1 MTYEITLEKLLEM
14 MKSYTDSD
22 LSMVVKAYDMAAQCH
37 AGQYRDS
44 GEDYISHPL
53 NVAYILA
60 SMHLDI
66 DTICAALLHDVV
78 EDTPCRL
85 EDIENEFNETVKTL
99 VDGVTKISNISFS
112 SPKEKNIANTKKIL
126 SSVMIDIR
134 IVIIKIADRLH
145 NMRTIEVKPPE
156 KRLKKA
162 YETMDIFV
170 PLAYSLGQ
178 YELKN
183 ELEDLSFKY
192 LKPEDYKRTLE
203 LYQMIDIESRDTLNT
218 MLWRIKELLAKENVD
233 NKIKTR
239 IKHIY
244 GIYTMLS
251 SGSKI
256 SEIHDLINLKV
267 LLDSVDECYL
277 TLGRVHKIYH
287 PLNDKFK
294 DFICNPKTNYYQS
307 LHTTVFAPDNRLV
320 QVQIRTKDMENIA
333 CYGLPALWDT
343 DKDNS
348 RESMQE
354 KFKNKYQFYND
365 LKEMNSY
372 YSDNEE
378 FINEVKKELFADK
391 IYVYT
396 PEGDVVEL
404 PKGATV
410 VDFAYKLGNYYGD
423 KMAGVLIN
431 DQAAGMN
438 TKLKN
443 NDRVRIILN
452 DNLVPSVNEN
462 IETVTTK
469 ARKRKKDINTAMKA
483 IKGEEDSNKK

>member
-1 MTYEITLEKLLEM
+1 MMNDITLERLLIKMRE
-14 MKSYTDSD
+14 YLNSD
-22 LSMVVKAYDMAAQCH
+22 LSMVEKAYDLANQCH

-44 GEDYISHPL
+44 GEPYITHPL

-78 EDTPCRL
+78 EDTPCTL
-85 EDIENEFNETVKTL
+85 DEIENEFNKTIRTL

-112 SPKEKNIANTKKIL
+112 SPKEKNIANTKKII
-126 SSVMIDIR
+126 SSVMIDVR

-145 NMRTIEVKPPE
+145 NMRTIEVKTQE

-183 ELEDLSFKY
+183 ELEDLAFKY
-192 LKPEDYKRTLE
+192 LKPDDYKRTLE
-203 LYQMIDIESRDTLNT
+203 LYQMIDVESRDSLNT
-218 MLWRIKELLAKENVD
+218 MFWNIKESLSKENI
-233 NKIKTR
+233 NNEIKTR

-244 GIYTMLS
+244 GIYTKLS
-251 SGSKI
+251 SGLKL
-256 SEIHDLINLKV
+256 SEIHDLLNLKV
-267 LLDSVDECYL
+267 LLDSIDECYL
-277 TLGRVHKIYH
+277 TLGRVHQIYH
-287 PLNDKFK
+287 PVNDKFK
-294 DFICNPKTNYYQS
+294 DFICNPKTNHYQS

-333 CYGLPALWDT
+333 CYGLPALWDI
-343 DKDNS
+343 DKENT

-354 KFKNKYQFYND
+354 KFKNRYQFYND
-365 LKEMNSY
+365 LKEINGY
-372 YSDNEE
+372 YSNNEE
-378 FINEVKKELFADK
+378 FVNEVKKELFADK

-396 PEGDVVEL
+396 PDGEVVEL

-423 KMAGVLIN
+423 KMSGVLIN
-431 DQAAGMN
+431 DQPAGIN

-452 DNLVPSVNEN
+452 DSLVPNVNEN
-462 IETVTTK
+462 VDTMTTK
-469 ARKRKKDINTAMKA
+469 ARKRKKDIKTALNA
-483 IKGEEDSNKK
+483 INNEK

>member
-1 MTYEITLEKLLEM
+1 MTYDITLEKLLETIRG
-14 MKSYTDSD
+14 YIDSD
-22 LSMVVKAYDMAAQCH
+22 LSMVEKAYDMAAQCH
-37 AGQYRDS
+37 RGQYRDS
-44 GEDYISHPL
+44 GEEYISHPL

-85 EDIENEFNETVKTL
+85 EDIEAEFNETVKTL

-145 NMRTIEVKPPE
+145 NLRTIEVKPPE

-178 YELKN
+178 YEIKN

-203 LYQMIDIESRDTLNT
+203 LYQMIDVESRDTLNT
-218 MLWRIKELLAKENVD
+218 MLWNIKNELSKNDVN

-244 GIYTMLS
+244 GIYTILN
-251 SGSKI
+251 SGLKVN
-256 SEIHDLINLKV
+256 EIHDLLNLKV
-267 LLDSVDECYL
+267 LLDDVEECYL

-287 PLNDKFK
+287 PVNNRFK

-333 CYGLPALWDT
+333 CYGLPALWDI
-343 DKDNS
+343 DKDHT

-365 LKEMNSY
+365 LKEINGY

-378 FINEVKKELFADK
+378 FVNEVKKELFADK

-396 PEGDVVEL
+396 PEGEVVEL
-404 PKGATV
+404 PKGATAL
-410 VDFAYKLGNYYGD
+410 DFAYKLGNYYGD
-423 KMAGVLIN
+423 RLSGVRIN
-431 DQAAGMN
+431 DKEADVN
-438 TKLKN
+438 TKLQN
-443 NDRVRIILN
+443 NDRVLIL
-452 DNLVPSVNEN
+452 LNEQLTPN
-462 IETVTTK
+462 SNANVDTVTTK
-469 ARKRKKDINTAMKA
+469 ARKRKKDINTALNA
-483 IKGEEDSNKK
+483 IKK

>member
-1 MTYEITLEKLLEM
+1 MINDISLDNLLDKIKE
-14 MKSYTDSD
+14 YTDSE
-22 LSMVVKAYDMAAQCH
+22 LFVVEKAYHLAEECH
-37 AGQYRDS
+37 ANQYRDS
-44 GEDYISHPL
+44 GEPYITHPL
-53 NVAYILA
+53 AVAYILA
-60 SMHLDI
+60 SMHLDV

-78 EDTPCRL
+78 EDTPCTL
-85 EDIENEFNETVKTL
+85 DVIEKEFNSTVRLL
-99 VDGVTKISNISFS
+99 VDGVTKISNLSFS
-112 SPKEKNIANTKKIL
+112 SPEEKNIANTKKIL
-126 SSVMIDIR
+126 SSVMVDIR

-145 NMRTIEVKPPE
+145 NMRTIEVKSPE

-183 ELEDLSFKY
+183 ELEDLAFKY
-192 LKPEDYKRTLE
+192 LKPDDYKRTLE
-203 LYQMIDIESRDTLNT
+203 LYQMIDVESRDSLNT
-218 MLWRIKELLAKENVD
+218 MLWTIKDLLSKENVE

-244 GIYTMLS
+244 GIYTKLS
-251 SGSKI
+251 SGLKL
-256 SEIHDLINLKV
+256 SEIHDLLNLKV
-267 LLDSVDECYL
+267 LLDDVNECYL

-294 DFICNPKTNYYQS
+294 DYICNPKTNYYQS

-343 DKDNS
+343 DKNNT

-354 KFKNKYQFYND
+354 KFKKKYQLYND
-365 LKEMNSY
+365 LKEINGY

-378 FINEVKKELFADK
+378 FVREVKKELFADK

-396 PEGDVVEL
+396 PEGEVVEL
-404 PKGATV
+404 PKGATA
-410 VDFAYKLGNYYGD
+410 VDFAYKIGNYYGD

-431 DQAAGMN
+431 DQIADIN
-438 TKLKN
+438 TKLNN
-443 NDRVRIILN
+443 NDRVVILVN
-452 DNLVPSVNEN
+452 DNIITDPNQKV
-462 IETVTTK
+462 ETVTTK
-469 ARKRKKDINTAMKA
+469 AKRRKKKI
-483 IKGEEDSNKK
+483 

>member
-1 MTYEITLEKLLEM
+1 MIRDITLENLLKT
-14 MKSYTDSD
+14 MKEYTNSD
-22 LSMVVKAYDMAAQCH
+22 LSMVIKAYNTAEH
-37 AGQYRDS
+37 FHEGQFRDS
-44 GEDYISHPL
+44 GEPYITHPL
-53 NVAYILA
+53 NVAFILA
-60 SMHLDI
+60 SMHLDV

-78 EDTPCRL
+78 EDTSCNL
-85 EDIENEFNETVKTL
+85 EDIEREFNETIKIL
-99 VDGVTKISNISFS
+99 VDGVTKISNIPFS
-112 SPKEKNIANTKKIL
+112 SPREKNIANTKKIL

-145 NMRTIEVKPPE
+145 NMRTIEVKAPE
-156 KRLKKA
+156 KRIKKA

-192 LKPEDYKRTLE
+192 LKPDDYKRTLE
-203 LYQMIDIESRDTLNT
+203 LYQMIDVESRDSLST
-218 MLWRIKELLAKENVD
+218 MLYTIKNILERDNVD
-233 NKIKTR
+233 NVIKTR

-251 SGSKI
+251 SGTKL
-256 SEIHDLINLKV
+256 SEIHDLLNLKV
-267 LLDSVDECYL
+267 LLDSVEECYL

-287 PLNDKFK
+287 PVNDKFK

-333 CYGLPALWDT
+333 CYGLPALWDI

-354 KFKNKYQFYND
+354 KFKSNYQFYTD
-365 LKEMNSY
+365 LKEINGY

-378 FINEVKKELFADK
+378 FVNEVKKELFSDK

-396 PEGDVVEL
+396 PDGQVVEL

-410 VDFAYKLGNYYGD
+410 IDFAYKLGNYYGD

-431 DQAAGMN
+431 DQAADMN

-452 DNLVPSVNEN
+452 DSLVPDANEN
-462 IETVTTK
+462 IDIVTTK
-469 ARKRKKDINTAMKA
+469 AKRRKKDIKTALSA
-483 IKGEEDSNKK
+483 LYGSNK

>member
-1 MTYEITLEKLLEM
+1 MIYEITLESLLNK
-14 MKSYTDSD
+14 MKEYTDSD
-22 LSMVVKAYDMAAQCH
+22 LSMVEKAYNLAKQCH
-37 AGQYRDS
+37 NGQYRDS
-44 GEDYISHPL
+44 GEEYITHPL

-60 SMHLDI
+60 TMHLDI

-78 EDTPCRL
+78 EDTPCRI
-85 EDIENEFNETVKTL
+85 EDIEKEFNETIGLL

-112 SPKEKNIANTKKIL
+112 SPREKNIANTKKIL

-145 NMRTIEVKPPE
+145 NMRTIEVKPQE

-203 LYQMIDIESRDTLNT
+203 LYQMIDVESRDSLNT
-218 MLWRIKELLAKENVD
+218 MLWTIKSLLTQEGIN
-233 NKIKTR
+233 NKIKMR

-251 SGSKI
+251 SGLKI
-256 SEIHDLINLKV
+256 SDIHDLLNLKI

-287 PLNDKFK
+287 PVNDKFK

-320 QVQIRTKDMENIA
+320 QVQIRTKDMESIA
-333 CYGLPALWDT
+333 NYGLPVLWDI
-343 DKDNS
+343 DKDHS

-354 KFKNKYQFYND
+354 KFKKKYQFYSD
-365 LKEMNSY
+365 LKEINGY

-378 FINEVKKELFADK
+378 FVEEVKKELFADK

-410 VDFAYKLGNYYGD
+410 VDFAYKLGNYFGD
-423 KMAGVLIN
+423 KMSGALIN
-431 DQAAGMN
+431 DQPAGIN

-452 DNLVPSVNEN
+452 DSLTPNANEN
-462 IETVTTK
+462 VETVTTK

-483 IKGEEDSNKK
+483 INESK

>member
-1 MTYEITLEKLLEM
+1 MTYEITLERLLNTLRG
-14 MKSYTDSD
+14 YTDSD
-22 LSMVVKAYDMAAQCH
+22 LSMVVKAYDLAKQCH
-37 AGQYRDS
+37 FGQYRDS
-44 GEDYISHPL
+44 GEEYITHPL

-60 SMHLDI
+60 TMHLDI

-85 EDIENEFNETVKTL
+85 EDIENEFNETVKIL

-126 SSVMIDIR
+126 SSVMIDVR
-134 IVIIKIADRLH
+134 IAIIKIADRLH

-162 YETMDIFV
+162 YETMDVFV

-178 YELKN
+178 YQIKN

-192 LKPEDYKRTLE
+192 LKPDDYKKTLE
-203 LYQMIDIESRDTLNT
+203 LYQMIDVESRDTLNT
-218 MLWRIKELLAKENVD
+218 MLWTIKDLLSKENV
-233 NKIKTR
+233 NNEIKTR

-244 GIYTMLS
+244 GIYNMLS
-251 SGSKI
+251 SGLKI
-256 SEIHDLINLKV
+256 SEIHDLLNLKV
-267 LLDSVDECYL
+267 LLDEVNECYL

-287 PLNDKFK
+287 PVNDKFK
-294 DFICNPKTNYYQS
+294 DFICNPKTNHYQS

-320 QVQIRTKDMENIA
+320 QVQIRTKDMENVA
-333 CYGLPALWDT
+333 CYGLPALWDI
-343 DKDNS
+343 DKNHT

-365 LKEMNSY
+365 LKEINGY
-372 YSDNEE
+372 YSNNEE
-378 FINEVKKELFADK
+378 FVSEVKKELLSDK

-396 PEGDVVEL
+396 PEGEVVEL

-410 VDFAYKLGNYYGD
+410 LDFAYKLGNYYGD
-423 KMAGVLIN
+423 KTAGVLIN
-431 DQAAGMN
+431 DQEAGIN

-443 NDRVRIILN
+443 NDRIRIILN
-452 DNLVPSVNEN
+452 DQLVPN
-462 IETVTTK
+462 INDNVDIVTTK
-469 ARKRKKDINTAMKA
+469 AKRRKKDINTAMNV
-483 IKGEEDSNKK
+483 IKETK

>member
-1 MTYEITLEKLLEM
+1 MTYEITLEKLLDTM
-14 MKSYTDSD
+14 RGYTDSD
-22 LSMVVKAYDMAAQCH
+22 LSMVVKAYDIAAQCH
-37 AGQYRDS
+37 LGQYRDS
-44 GEDYISHPL
+44 GEEYISHPL

-85 EDIENEFNETVKTL
+85 EDIEHEFNETVKIL
-99 VDGVTKISNISFS
+99 VDGVTKISNLSFS

-145 NMRTIEVKPPE
+145 NMRTIEVKPAD
-156 KRLKKA
+156 KRIKKA

-178 YELKN
+178 YEIKN

-203 LYQMIDIESRDTLNT
+203 LYQMIDIESRDTLNA
-218 MLWRIKELLAKENVD
+218 MLWNIKNELAKAGVN

-244 GIYTMLS
+244 GIYTFLN
-251 SGSKI
+251 SGLKVN
-256 SEIHDLINLKV
+256 EIHDLLNLKV
-267 LLDSVDECYL
+267 LLDEVEECYL
-277 TLGRVHKIYH
+277 TLGRVHRIYH
-287 PLNDKFK
+287 PVNDKFK

-333 CYGLPALWDT
+333 CYGLPALWDI
-343 DKDNS
+343 DKYDS

-365 LKEMNSY
+365 LKEINGY

-378 FINEVKKELFADK
+378 FVNEVKKELFADK

-396 PEGDVVEL
+396 PEGEVVEL

-410 VDFAYKLGNYYGD
+410 LDFAYKLGNYYGD
-423 KMAGVLIN
+423 KLAGVRIN
-431 DQAAGMN
+431 DKEEDVN
-438 TKLKN
+438 TKLQN
-443 NDRVRIILN
+443 NDRVLILLN
-452 DNLVPSVNEN
+452 DYLKPSTNAEV
-462 IETVTTK
+462 ETVTTK
-469 ARKRKKDINTAMKA
+469 ARKRKKE
-483 IKGEEDSNKK
+483 IKNQ